1 MSFFKIKSLELVQ
14 IKMGLV
20 ILFANIKV
28 FEVFC
33 DVADKGTRI
42 LLIFTKIE
50 FILAH
55 FVSSK

>member
-33 DVADKGTRI
+33 DVANKATQI
-42 LLIFTKIE
+42 LLIFTNIA

-55 FVSSK
+55 FVNSN